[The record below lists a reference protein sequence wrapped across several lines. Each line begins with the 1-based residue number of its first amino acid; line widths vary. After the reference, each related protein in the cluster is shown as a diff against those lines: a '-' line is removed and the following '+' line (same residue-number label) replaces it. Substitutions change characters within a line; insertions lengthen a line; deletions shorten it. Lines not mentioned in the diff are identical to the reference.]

1 MGLINSKLREK
12 NSEVDNDPTPVMGDG
27 YCPFYD
33 ASLVGDWK
41 RLIALCDGSE
51 DVILSGEEN
60 GENVGDDCGVVS
72 ASDAEQEQE
81 LSNGYPPIEEAKK
94 KMEKRR
100 SKGKRGKMLVV
111 EEDEKNGNVTPDEE
125 PQTIS
130 SEEESQQQQQQQPH
144 PFTLFVDAKGNTPL
158 HLACRRDPP
167 LAAVRALLAL
177 EPSMVWRKTHDGWI
191 PLHLACHCGCDVN
204 VANELL
210 NVMEK
215 EEMHPSLDNDNYDEQ
230 QQQQQNNDN
239 VDRLLPRDMRGNTP
253 LHLACASSRDPIRRP
268 DLVRLLLLRSKD
280 PKKEVLVRDWVYF
293 DRGMGWDLGSGDL
306 RVLSGSLM
314 WKDGAQFDNNE
325 EAECGSDGSADS
337 DGGTTKM
344 DGAVKSVGSSGS
356 SSTTAVTSERK
367 QRQRPPLGR
376 TPLNLIEDD
385 YREELE
391 EALLPGFSIK
401 NAIAACRGED
411 VHDDDVDDAP
421 ANPLMGENLDAMYE
435 CWAMLSILMLAAG
448 TPGTVD
454 RVKDA
459 LGGMTENSGSNAE
472 RDNTL
477 VRSFSK
483 PCHDVVQ
490 NFQAIHQACQSAV
503 EVCPPQF
510 KELVKKF
517 LQGHVDKRSMGKF
530 SDLRIQWE
538 SRGNGG

>member
-12 NSEVDNDPTPVMGDG
+12 NSEVDNDLTPVMGDG

-41 RLIALCDGSE
+41 RLIALCDGGKDLISN
-51 DVILSGEEN
+51 GEEN
-60 GENVGDDCGVVS
+60 GESVGDGIGVVS
-72 ASDAEQEQE
+72 GSVAEQEQE
-81 LSNGYPPIEEAKK
+81 LSNGQPPASVEEKKK

-100 SKGKRGKMLVV
+100 SKGKRGKKLVV

-125 PQTIS
+125 AQTTS
-130 SEEESQQQQQQQPH
+130 SEEESH
-144 PFTLFVDAKGNTPL
+144 SFTLFVDAKGNTPL

-191 PLHLACHCGCDVN
+191 PLHLACHCGCDVD

-215 EEMHPSLDNDNYDEQ
+215 EEMHPSLDNDNDDEQ
-230 QQQQQNNDN
+230 QQKQKQKNDDE

-314 WKDGAQFDNNE
+314 WEDGARFDNDE
-325 EAECGSDGSADS
+325 EAECGSDDGADS
-337 DGGTTKM
+337 DGGTTKA
-344 DGAVKSVGSSGS
+344 DGAAKSVGSSGS
-356 SSTTAVTSERK
+356 GSTTAGTSERK
-367 QRQRPPLGR
+367 RGQQRPPLGR

-411 VHDDDVDDAP
+411 VEDDDAVGA
-421 ANPLMGENLDAMYE
+421 AAKPLTGENLDAMYE

-454 RVKDA
+454 RVRDA
-459 LGGMTENSGSNAE
+459 LGGMTGNNGSNAE
-472 RDNTL
+472 HDNIL
-477 VRSFSK
+477 VGSFSK

-490 NFQAIHQACQSAV
+490 DFQAIHQACQSAV

-510 KELVKKF
+510 RELVKKF

-530 SDLRIQWE
+530 SDLRSQWE